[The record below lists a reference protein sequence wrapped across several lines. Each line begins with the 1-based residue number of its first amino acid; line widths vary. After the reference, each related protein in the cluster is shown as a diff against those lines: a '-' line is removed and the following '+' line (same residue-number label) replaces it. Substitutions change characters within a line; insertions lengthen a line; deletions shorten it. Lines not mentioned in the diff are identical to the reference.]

1 MKSRKEQL
9 KERLINDPMFEIV
22 SNLTESD
29 MDEIN
34 EVSISTFNKNIN
46 EINNPLAVRGLWENG
61 LNRKLTSIFVNLI
74 KNVDAF
80 TELNNQGHI
89 LVDVDKNHNINII
102 VVDFF
107 MNDYNFERSVM
118 DNNIREYTFY
128 YNITDDSAED
138 NPILIKGRFDLDIS
152 VMYVD
157 QDNYEDITGEEMNS
171 DIGYELSYEVT
182 NKIFFNKYITE
193 DYLNDNY
200 EEILDKEVMLLESI
214 FNDLDVE
221 LINDMVP
228 KNK

>member
-9 KERLINDPMFEIV
+9 KERLINDPMFGIV

-29 MDEIN
+29 MDEMN
-34 EVSISTFNKNIN
+34 EVSISTFNKSIN
-46 EINNPLAVRGLWENG
+46 EIDNPLAVRGLWENG

-157 QDNYEDITGEEMNS
+157 QDNYEDITGEEMNG